1 MEGLR
6 SREDRK
12 KPACHDTS
20 LAWPLNLLEENGG
33 KLEAIVKLRMYP
45 AGNGDAFLISA
56 SGSNVLIDAGY
67 AQTFDDHIARDL
79 LDLGSRGEQLDLVIA
94 SHIDADHISGL
105 IRFLSLN
112 GSSSAPRIAP
122 IRDIWHN
129 SLRSLSAENLTK
141 ISTSDRD
148 ILNAICRRG
157 HPTPVR
163 ESGADFG
170 EISARQGSSLA
181 SLIHEGGYQWNLND
195 GTASIAIDCTS
206 VHSLPGGSVR
216 VVGPTQERL
225 DGFLKWWKKR
235 LRQMGY
241 SGAVGPG
248 EVIDDAFELFCEH
261 VPETTP
267 PSSVSLSAG
276 GHKLLDEVYEADP
289 STTNGSSITAIVEL
303 GGTRVL
309 MLADA
314 WAEDVVNAL
323 RVLESQ
329 GCSMMFDA
337 VKLSHHG
344 SLRNTSPELLELI
357 DAPLYLVSTNGVG
370 HGHPD
375 FEVLAAIV
383 DRPADFSRTILLNY
397 ATPASSLLRRH
408 RSRSNAP
415 FSVHENAT
423 DWITIGKS

>member
-1 MEGLR
+1 MEYLSEILKILDGALKANASMASNYAGL
-6 SREDRK
+6 
-12 KPACHDTS
+12 
-20 LAWPLNLLEENGG
+20 LAD
-33 KLEAIVKLRMYP
+33 KLENDGDKKQARMIRERLARAP
-45 AGNGDAFLISA
+45 VALANAQDAANG
-56 SGSNVLIDAGY
+56 
-67 AQTFDDHIARDL
+67 
-79 LDLGSRGEQLDLVIA
+79 
-94 SHIDADHISGL
+94 
-105 IRFLSLN
+105 LSLSN
-112 GSSSAPRIAP
+112 LPTDGESHLHTVDVSYPVPDHELLILSSAVDSRIQEFLANISRYDDLARVGAAMP
-122 IRDIWHN
+122 SR
-129 SLRSLSAENLTK
+129 LLT
-141 ISTSDRD
+141 
-148 ILNAICRRG
+148 
-157 HPTPVR
+157 
-163 ESGADFG
+163 
-170 EISARQGSSLA
+170 
-181 SLIHEGGYQWNLND
+181 YQWNLKD
-195 GTASIAIDCTS
+195 GTASIAIDRTS
-206 VHSLPGGSVR
+206 LHSLPGGSVR
-216 VVGPTQERL
+216 VIGPTQERL

-261 VPETTP
+261 VPETAP

-276 GHKLLDEVYEADP
+276 GHKSLEEVHEADP

-323 RVLESQ
+323 QMLKSQ

-337 VKLSHHG
+337 VKVSHHG

-357 DAPLYLVSTNGVG
+357 DAPIYLVSTNGVG

-383 DRPADFSRTILLNY
+383 DRPANFSRTILLNY

-408 RSRSNAP
+408 RSRSNTP

>member
-1 MEGLR
+1 M
-6 SREDRK
+6 
-12 KPACHDTS
+12 
-20 LAWPLNLLEENGG
+20 
-33 KLEAIVKLRMYP
+33 KLRMYP

-56 SGSNVLIDAGY
+56 SGANVLIDAGY
-67 AQTFDDHIARDL
+67 AQTFDDYIARDL
-79 LDLGSRGEQLDLVIA
+79 LDLVNRGEQLDLVIA
-94 SHIDADHISGL
+94 SHIDSDHISGL
-105 IRFLSLN
+105 IRLLSLN
-112 GSSSAPRIAP
+112 GSISAPQIAP

-129 SLRSLSAENLTK
+129 SLRSLTTEHLTK
-141 ISTSDRD
+141 MSDSDRD
-148 ILNAICRRG
+148 ILNALCRRG
-157 HPTPVR
+157 HPSPVKAP
-163 ESGADFG
+163 GADFG

-181 SLIHEGGYQWNLND
+181 SLIHEGGYRWNFND
-195 GTASIAIDCTS
+195 GTASIATERTS

-216 VVGPTQERL
+216 VIGPTQERL
-225 DGFLKWWKKR
+225 DGFLKWWKRR

-241 SGAVGPG
+241 TGAVGPG

-261 VPETTP
+261 SPEATS

-276 GHKLLDEVYEADP
+276 GHKSLGDVYESDP
-289 STTNGSSITAIVEL
+289 SMTNGSSITAIVEL
-303 GGTRVL
+303 GGIRVL

-323 RVLESQ
+323 QVLKSQ

-337 VKLSHHG
+337 VKVSHHG

-357 DAPLYLVSTNGVG
+357 DAPVYFVSTNGVG

-383 DRPADFSRTILLNY
+383 DRPADFSRTIFLNY
-397 ATPASSLLRRH
+397 ATPASSRLRRH
-408 RSRSNAP
+408 RSRSNTP